1 MSMKYAVLL
10 AAGAALTLCACQNSE
25 QPAPE
30 ATEAATPDAPDA
42 AAAAAPAGP
51 ATFAAGAA
59 PSKEFMVGTW
69 GEGDACEQPINFQ
82 ADGTIKDGPFPTWDL
97 QDGQLT
103 MGDMVKLTLTVVD
116 DKTMESRM
124 EGSDEATILKR
135 CG

>member
-1 MSMKYAVLL
+1 MRYSILF
-10 AAGAALTLCACQNSE
+10 AAGAALALAACSE
-25 QPAPE
+25 TESPAPE
-30 ATEAATPDAPDA
+30 ASSDTADATTAAP
-42 AAAAAPAGP
+42 APAGP

>member
-1 MSMKYAVLL
+1 MKYAVLL

-30 ATEAATPDAPDA
+30 ATEAATPDAPDT

-51 ATFAAGAA
+51 ATFTAGAA

-82 ADGTIKDGPFPTWDL
+82 ADGTIKDGPADTW
-97 QDGQLT
+97 
-103 MGDMVKLTLTVVD
+103 TLTDGELSLGDLFKLKLAVVD
-116 DKTMESRM
+116 ADTMEATR
-124 EGSDEATILKR
+124 EGDTETVTLKR